1 MVSNKFL
8 VGIAALVFAA
18 SAQAIPTALTA
29 TQTAADHFVS
39 GGAKAYAFNVND
51 LLAGQGLNSNAISFG
66 QLTVFGHSDAAYN
79 LNADAFGSYSLTK
92 TSTHTNAGACNHG
105 DCTVFDYTYSR
116 TGSTY
121 AWDLT
126 SDTMKVT
133 VGDASSSDTSEW
145 QESWSGFSTS
155 TTKSGSERFGW
166 NYFET
171 TSNAYHGGYSGDLS
185 VTLSL
190 DSKALNDIM
199 QDGIL
204 NLSIFGSRGQFNVD
218 SLRLNLL
225 AVDLPLPAADARVPV
240 PTSLLLT
247 GLGLAALATMR
258 RRKA

>member
-8 VGIAALVFAA
+8 VGIAALGFAA
-18 SAQAIPTALTA
+18 SAQALPTALTA
-29 TQTAADHFVS
+29 NLTAADHFVS
-39 GGAKAYAFNVND
+39 GVSKSYEFNVNG
-51 LLAGQGLNSNAISFG
+51 LLLGQGLSSNAISFG

-79 LNADAFGSYSLTK
+79 LNTESFGNYSLTK
-92 TSTHTNAGACNHG
+92 TSSHTNAGACNHG
-105 DCTVFDYTYSR
+105 DCTVLDYTYSR

-121 AWDLT
+121 SWDLT
-126 SDTMKVT
+126 SDTMKVS
-133 VGDASSSDTSEW
+133 VGDTSSSDTSEW

-155 TTKSGSERFGW
+155 TTKTGSDRFGW
-166 NYFET
+166 KYYET

-190 DSKALNDIM
+190 DSKALSDIM

-225 AVDLPLPAADARVPV
+225 AVDLPLPPADARIPV
-240 PTSLLLT
+240 PTSLFLT
-247 GLGLAALATMR
+247 GLGLAALATVR